1 MKIQIKKIITENEFM
16 DQALQN
22 VRAGIGY
29 DDRNGPVGNM
39 TTEQFKPLATNEL
52 NLINNKI
59 LSGEIRNQQDLINQ
73 IENNSP
79 VMGQGVASAK
89 AYMVQNPNMTPNQ
102 IAEKLQDDQ
111 RLFDMAQSNNT
122 ALTRGMLQ
130 GGGIGI
136 GAGIGAKALYDRF
149 RKR

>member
-22 VRAGIGY
+22 IRAGIGY

-39 TTEQFKPLATNEL
+39 TTEQFRPLATNEA
-52 NLINNKI
+52 NFINNKI

-73 IENNSP
+73 VENNAP
-79 VMGQGVASAK
+79 VMSQGLAAAK
-89 AYMVQNPNMTPNQ
+89 AYIAQNPNMTPEQ
-102 IAEKLQDDQ
+102 IAAKLADDQ
-111 RLFDMAQSNNT
+111 RLFDMAQSNNN
-122 ALTRGMLQ
+122 ALNKGMLQ
-130 GGGIGI
+130 GGGVGI
-136 GAGIGAKALYDRF
+136 GLGVGAKALYDRF